1 MTNKILLRDLILF
14 VKRKSSHKQKL
25 FTEYIVDVLMCA
37 MRIRIFNLE
46 FVKFFFQEWNNPNME
61 ENYTFLL
68 VKVKAFMVLL

>member
-1 MTNKILLRDLILF
+1 MTNKILLRHLILF